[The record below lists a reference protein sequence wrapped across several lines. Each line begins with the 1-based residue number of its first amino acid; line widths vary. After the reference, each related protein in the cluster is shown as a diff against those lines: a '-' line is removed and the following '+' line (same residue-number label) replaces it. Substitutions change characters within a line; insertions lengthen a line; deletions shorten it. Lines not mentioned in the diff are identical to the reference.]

1 MRNKISNYANRL
13 SISAIFRLIMIDM
26 TGVKKTWPIFKTV
39 SKSKCNL
46 PNYPNPKLPKNIKLA
61 IYQVQ
66 IIAELRL
73 LKIKLRIRCS

>member
-1 MRNKISNYANRL
+1 MRNKLSNYANRL

-26 TGVKKTWPIFKTV
+26 TGVNKTWPIFKTV

-66 IIAELRL
+66 IIAELRI